1 MYFPR
6 QNKNLYVMGY
16 LAWRVM
22 TGLNREIT
30 YMMQVPGH
38 GRCLVDAGFA
48 HLQRKN
54 RYYLSQFQQYTDQTL
69 FLFPISVFSRYC
81 YNSAAA

>member
-1 MYFPR
+1 MYFPG
-6 QNKNLYVMGY
+6 QNKNRYVMGY

-22 TGLNREIT
+22 TGLNKEIT

-48 HLQRKN
+48 HLKRKY
-54 RYYLSQFQQYTDQTL
+54 RYYLSQFQ
-69 FLFPISVFSRYC
+69 
-81 YNSAAA
+81 

>member
-1 MYFPR
+1 MYFPG
-6 QNKNLYVMGY
+6 QNKNRYVMGY

-22 TGLNREIT
+22 TGLNKEIT

-48 HLQRKN
+48 HLKQKY
-54 RYYLSQFQQYTDQTL
+54 RYYLSQFQ
-69 FLFPISVFSRYC
+69 
-81 YNSAAA
+81 